1 MPSRSVRYSSY
12 STSSHSSHSNAI
24 PPAKP
29 ITTLT
34 ANCASLLPRWPWVHD
49 AVEHQ
54 DAADRVDQ

>member
-1 MPSRSVRYSSY
+1 MPSRSVRN
-12 STSSHSSHSNAI
+12 SSHSNAM

-54 DAADRVDQ
+54 NAADRVDQ